1 LSVGRLRGGRLRVM
15 PLLRVDAR
23 PLLPLLRAELVAL
36 LTGLARDDWAL
47 PTACPGWTVHGVAAH
62 LLGVEL
68 GNVSGRRDRW
78 GRGPAKG
85 EDLDSWLNA
94 FNQQWVEAAGRISPA
109 LLVELLNL
117 AGARFEEYVATLDL
131 DATGVRV
138 QWATGSDP
146 APVWLDVGREY
157 MERYVHQQQIR
168 EATGRPPLG
177 ADFVSPVLATAA
189 HALPRALDRV
199 SRPVGTVVTF
209 TAEGEGGGSWYVL
222 RSVGG
227 WELEAA
233 PEAGAGASVVGAVA
247 CHART
252 TVDGALKLYARD
264 PSAPALT
271 WQGDDELAAALAGV
285 KAVLG

>member
-1 LSVGRLRGGRLRVM
+1 M

-36 LTGLARDDWAL
+36 LTGLARDDWAR

-78 GRGPAKG
+78 GRGPGKG

-109 LLVELLNL
+109 LLAELINL
-117 AGARFEEYVATLDL
+117 AGMRFEEYVATLDL

-138 QWATGSDP
+138 SWATGSDP
-146 APVWLDVGREY
+146 APVWLDVAREY
-157 MERYVHQQQIR
+157 MERYVHQLQIR
-168 EATGRPPLG
+168 EATGCPPLG
-177 ADFVSPVLATAA
+177 ADFVSPVLTTAA

-199 SRPVGTVVTF
+199 SRPLGTVVTF
-209 TAEGEGGGSWYVL
+209 TVEGEGGGSWYVV
-222 RSVGG
+222 RSAGG
-227 WELEAA
+227 WELETA
-233 PEAGAGASVVGAVA
+233 PVTGAGASVSGAGASVAGAAA

>member
-1 LSVGRLRGGRLRVM
+1 M

-36 LTGLARDDWAL
+36 LTGLAREDWTR
-47 PTACPGWTVHGVAAH
+47 PTACPGWAVHGVAAH

-78 GRGPAKG
+78 GRGPGKG

-109 LLVELLNL
+109 LLVELINL
-117 AGARFEEYVATLDL
+117 AGLRFEEYVATLDL

-138 QWATGSDP
+138 PWATGSDP
-146 APVWLDVGREY
+146 APVWLDVAREY

-177 ADFVSPVLATAA
+177 ADFVSPVLTTAA

-199 SRPVGTVVTF
+199 SRPLGTVVTF
-209 TAEGEGGGSWYVL
+209 TAEGEGGGSWYVV
-222 RSVGG
+222 RSAGG
-227 WELEAA
+227 WELETA
-233 PEAGAGASVVGAVA
+233 PVAGAGSLAAGAVA

-264 PSAPALT
+264 SSAPALS
-271 WQGDDELAAALAGV
+271 WQGDDELAAALAGA